1 MMEQI
6 TACLWTEGGKSSIKG
21 REEGR
26 KEGRRCRKEG
36 NQQSNIFKMANGD
49 GRWDVG
55 CGMWDVGW
63 DDGMFFKEKLGN
75 FLLIVS
81 IFLIK

>member
-6 TACLWTEGGKSSIKG
+6 TACLWTEGGKSGIKG

-36 NQQSNIFKMANGD
+36 NYQSNVFKKANGD
-49 GRWDVG
+49 G
-55 CGMWDVGW
+55 MWDPKW
-63 DDGMFFKEKLGN
+63 RD
-75 FLLIVS
+75 
-81 IFLIK
+81 